1 MHPRTPARF
10 PPRLLTL
17 TVLAAWSGGAF
28 AATSP
33 SFDLGELVVSAPRP
47 HAFGLFTTRLA
58 GEAVRVGAPA
68 SSDTARLLRD
78 VPGLALQ
85 TGGGVSSLPVLRG
98 LADDRIR
105 IQVDGMD
112 LMAACPNHMNPAL
125 SYIDPSRV
133 ENLRVHAGVTPV
145 SLGGD
150 SLAGT
155 IVVESAR
162 PVFAPAGSGLIT
174 EGEIGGFYRSNGDGR
189 GLNARLNLAGE
200 NLSLRYSGATARSG
214 NLKAGGDFK
223 DRLYRTDTAFTSA
236 QKAPHTGR
244 AGHTLALDEI
254 GSTAYETTNQSL
266 GLALKSGEHL
276 IDFVYS
282 RQDIPFE
289 NFVNQ
294 RMDMTKNASDQ
305 LNLGY
310 EGLFGWGVLRAR
322 AWHEK
327 TDHAMDFGAD
337 KRFWYG
343 PASGGHANLQPADCG
358 AMGATCAAG
367 MPMYTAS
374 RSNGLNLKGEI
385 ALPDHDTL
393 RLGAEYLAYR
403 LDDWWPASGAGMW
416 PNTFW
421 NLRDGRR
428 DRHALFGEWETVL
441 NARWSG
447 LIGLRHET
455 VTTNA
460 ATVHGY
466 NNAGF
471 PVALPAGMDAGNQ
484 NRDAIAFNTIDRRR
498 TDHNLDFTALAR
510 LKADERQSYEFGLA
524 QKTRSPNLYERYAWS
539 TWQMAALMNNFVG
552 DGNGY
557 VGNPDLKP
565 EVAHTLS
572 LSAHWHAADRQAWG
586 IKASP
591 HYTRVKDYID
601 AVQWNSATN
610 TPRTSPL
617 TDQFTVLRY
626 VNQPARL
633 YGIDL
638 SGFARLASDTAHG
651 DFILSGLLSHVDGKN
666 RASGDALYNLM
677 PLNGKLAL
685 TQKRG
690 AWSQTLEGVFVAG
703 KEDRSSMRNEMRTDG
718 FSLFNWRASYEW
730 KQARID
736 FGIENLFD
744 RRHDQPLGG
753 AYLGQG
759 TTMAAISASTSSPYG
774 VIPDWGTPVPGPG
787 RSLYVGVN
795 YSF

>member
-1 MHPRTPARF
+1 MHSRTPA
-10 PPRLLTL
+10 PLTPRLLTL
-17 TVLAAWSGGAF
+17 TVLAAWSGGTL

-68 SSDTARLLRD
+68 SSDTVRLLRD

-85 TGGGVSSLPVLRG
+85 TGGGVSSLPVLNG

-112 LMAACPNHMNPAL
+112 RMAACPNHMNPAL
-125 SYIDPSRV
+125 SYIDPSQLESV
-133 ENLRVHAGVTPV
+133 RVHAGVTPV
-145 SLGGD
+145 SVGGD

-155 IVVESAR
+155 IVVQSAR
-162 PVFAPAGSGLIT
+162 PVFSPTGKGLRAT
-174 EGEIGGFYRSNGDGR
+174 GEIGGFYRSNGDGR
-189 GLNARLNLAGE
+189 GLNARLNLASE
-200 NLSLRYSGATARSG
+200 SLSLRYSGATARSD
-214 NLKAGGDFK
+214 NLKAGSDFK
-223 DRLYRTDTAFTSA
+223 DRLFRADTAFTSA

-254 GSTAYETTNQSL
+254 GSTAYETINQSL
-266 GLALKSGEHL
+266 GLAFKSGEHQ

-294 RMDMTKNASDQ
+294 RMDMTKNESDQ

-310 EGLFGWGVLRAR
+310 EGQFGWGVLKAR

-327 TDHAMDFGAD
+327 TEHAMDFGVD

-343 PASGGHANLQPADCG
+343 SATGGHANLQPADCG
-358 AMGATCAAG
+358 AKSATCAHG
-367 MPMYTAS
+367 MPMYTES
-374 RSNGLNLKGEI
+374 RGKGLSLKGEI
-385 ALPDHDTL
+385 ALADQDVL
-393 RLGAEYLAYR
+393 RLGTEYLAYR

-428 DRHALFGEWETVL
+428 DRRALFGEWEGGL
-441 NARWSG
+441 GARWSG

-466 NNAGF
+466 NNASF
-471 PVALPAGMDAGNQ
+471 PVALPVGMDAGNQ
-484 NRDAIAFNTIDRRR
+484 NRDAVAFNTIDRRR
-498 TDHNLDFTALAR
+498 ADHNLDFTALAR
-510 LKADERQSYEFGLA
+510 FKADERQSYEFGLA
-524 QKTRSPNLYERYAWS
+524 QKSRSPNLYERYAWS

-565 EVAHTLS
+565 EVAHTLA
-572 LSAHWHAADRQAWG
+572 LTADWHAADRQGWG
-586 IKASP
+586 LKLTPYYS
-591 HYTRVKDYID
+591 RVKDYID
-601 AVQWNSATN
+601 AVQWNSATR
-610 TPRTSPL
+610 TPRTTPL

-626 VNQPARL
+626 LNQPARI
-633 YGIDL
+633 YGLNI
-638 SGFARLASDTAHG
+638 SGFARIARDTPRG
-651 DFILSGLLSHVDGKN
+651 DFIASGLMSYVNGEN
-666 RASGDALYNLM
+666 RATGAALYNIM

-703 KEDRSSMRNEMRTDG
+703 KGDRSSVRNEMRTDG

-744 RRHDQPLGG
+744 RHHDQPLGG

-759 TTMAAISASTSSPYG
+759 TTMTAISASTSSPYG
-774 VIPDWGTPVPGPG
+774 LIPDWGTPVPGPG
-787 RSLYVGVN
+787 RSLYVGFN
-795 YSF
+795 YRF